1 MASVADGLILTLRK
15 QISSKLHKLPLY
27 FYDGNKPGE
36 NFSRVTSDLDK
47 VSETLQTGLLKL
59 LTAIGTLVGAVAF
72 MIYFSPL
79 LTAVFLIFTVISL
92 WVTKMVAK
100 KNLECAADRQRAL
113 AYLTGIAEEYYT
125 GRDVEWLTPTKK
137 KAWKT

>member
-1 MASVADGLILTLRK
+1 
-15 QISSKLHKLPLY
+15 
-27 FYDGNKPGE
+27 
-36 NFSRVTSDLDK
+36 
-47 VSETLQTGLLKL
+47 
-59 LTAIGTLVGAVAF
+59 

-125 GRDVEWLTPTKK
+125 GRDVIRAYNHEKESMETMNSAVDELRNATKK
-137 KAWKT
+137 TDFLTNCVNPLIRLLSRCSQAAIMLLACKWMLEGRMSLGIVQAFFQYINMAAEPLT